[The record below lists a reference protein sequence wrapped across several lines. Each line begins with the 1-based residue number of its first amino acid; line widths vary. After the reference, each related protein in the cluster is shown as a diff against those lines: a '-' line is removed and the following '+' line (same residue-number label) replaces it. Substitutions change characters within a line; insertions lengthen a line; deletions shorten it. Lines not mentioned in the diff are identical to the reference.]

1 MFRKSFISFIFIST
15 FTLAGYTGIMA
26 QFAPV
31 NGKVELK
38 KADGTLEPVA
48 GALIEVYRTD
58 IKAGAPSAKT
68 GKNGSFGFAGL
79 PLVGT
84 FTFAVSA
91 ANCAPTFL
99 YGIRPGR
106 ENISIIL
113 SPGDGRKF
121 TEEEIR
127 KGGTAQPKAGDT
139 KPIETSADQK
149 KAEAE
154 FLLKKKEVEEKNKKA
169 VNINEIVNQIIK
181 EGNDALTA
189 KNYDLAI
196 TKYQAGV
203 DADPDFVG
211 SAPIF
216 YNNKGASLTARAVDT
231 YNKAVKMTNI
241 TEKVEGYTSA
251 RKDLA
256 EASQGFV
263 KAWDILKNPPAADI
277 VDRNSYEATKLS
289 TLSGSKDTFWKAVRT
304 EQVDPATIEAAKIL
318 IPEYQ
323 KLEPDAAK
331 KAEASLIFA
340 DLYRVTGDSEN
351 AIAAYKKI
359 LETSPNDLDA
369 LAGAGLSL
377 VNLGYIEIE
386 NAKTTNDKAM
396 TEAGKL
402 KLQEGSNLLAKYAA
416 AAPDTHKYKADAV
429 ALIDNLKKEQNVTP
443 QKVTTTKKKN

>member
-1 MFRKSFISFIFIST
+1 MSFISFVFIATLT
-15 FTLAGYTGIMA
+15 FVGHTAALA

-31 NGKVELK
+31 NGRVELK
-38 KADGTLEPVA
+38 KADGTLEPVV

-58 IKAGAPSAKT
+58 IKAGAPSAKS
-68 GKNGSFGFAGL
+68 GKNGAFAFAGL

-99 YGIRPGR
+99 YGIKPGR
-106 ENISIIL
+106 ENISVIL
-113 SPGDGRKF
+113 APGDGGKF

-127 KGGTAQPKAGDT
+127 KGGATTAPKAGESQ
-139 KPIETSADQK
+139 PIGPTVDQK

-154 FLLKKKEVEEKNKKA
+154 YLLRKKEVEEKNKKA
-169 VNINEIVNQIIK
+169 ANINEIVAQLIK
-181 EGNDALTA
+181 EGNDAFTA
-189 KNYDLAI
+189 KNYDLAVA
-196 TKYQAGV
+196 KYQAGV

-216 YNNKGASLTARAVDT
+216 YNNRGASLTARAVET
-231 YNKAVKMTNI
+231 YNKAVKMTNVS
-241 TEKVEGYTSA
+241 EKVEGYTSV

-256 EASQGFV
+256 DASQGFV
-263 KAWDILKNPPAADI
+263 KAWDILKNAAPADI
-277 VDRNSYEATKLS
+277 VDRNNYESTKLS
-289 TLSGSKDTFWKAVRT
+289 TLSGAKDTFWKAVRT

-323 KLEPDAAK
+323 KVESDGAK
-331 KAEASLIFA
+331 KADASLIFA

-359 LETSPNDLDA
+359 LEISPNDLDA

-396 TEAGKL
+396 TEDGKL
-402 KLQEGSNLLAKYAA
+402 KLQEGSNLLAKYAS

-429 ALIDNLKKEQNVTP
+429 ALIDSLKKEQNVTP